1 MTETLDSLRVS
12 IPKDQIVALERYTW
26 PGNVRE
32 LRHVIE
38 RAVRSSESGGRGA
51 AEREKETPRIW
62 GPPGIRGKRGRH
74 RSRGTAVGYS
84 DEVVARCDIAV
95 NAPGFVRKPYSPDAL
110 VRQIRILLASE

>member
-12 IPKDQIVALERYTW
+12 IPKDQIVALQRYTW

-32 LRHVIE
+32 LRNVIE
-38 RAVRSSESGGRGA
+38 RAVKRP
-51 AEREKETPRIW
+51 PRIW